1 MIIKQIRTHIFI
13 FSILTLFFLTTG
25 NSFALDSNRVSFQQ
39 QNKKSKYFSLS
50 FGMGIS
56 YCDNKSLIDFAELQ
70 IPNYNTISQTERF
83 SKFSTGLE
91 FFGGI
96 ERQLSKNV
104 SLKADYSYF
113 IKSVNIPRFPNYDY
127 SYFSHQPFLTIFYI
141 IPQEYSFIKFGAGAG
156 YIISE
161 LRVKEYSLEKSYTSG
176 GLGLKLE
183 GILNAQISKNVAGY
197 FSTFIT
203 KSFQSDLKDE
213 SNTVLNNRNNEKVNL
228 SSFGLGLRI
237 GLEVFIF

>member
-1 MIIKQIRTHIFI
+1 MIIKQIITLTFF
-13 FSILTLFFLTTG
+13 FSILIVTTG
-25 NSFALDSNRVSFQQ
+25 NTLALDSNRVSFQQ
-39 QNKKSKYFSLS
+39 QNKNSKYFSFS

-56 YCDNKSLIDFAELQ
+56 YCDNNSLVDFAELQ
-70 IPNYNTISQTERF
+70 IPNYNTVPQTERF
-83 SKFSTGLE
+83 SKYSTGLE

-96 ERQLSKNV
+96 EHQLFKNV

-113 IKSVNIPRFPNYDY
+113 LKSVNIPRFPNYDY
-127 SYFSHQPFLTIFYI
+127 SYFSHQPFLTIYYI
-141 IPQEYSFIKFGAGAG
+141 VPQEYSFLKFGAGAG

-161 LRVKEYSLEKSYTSG
+161 LRVKEYALEKSYTSG

-203 KSFQSDLKDE
+203 KSLQSDPKDE
-213 SNTVLNNRNNEKVNL
+213 SSAVLHNSNNENVNL
-228 SSFGLGLRI
+228 SSFGFGLRI